1 MVQSNVK
8 DLSKLVTLQKLGAAR
23 LEASLAVT
31 NARRAAL
38 NEERDALMAMQDKR
52 YDNDAVAVDPT
63 LLIRRLANNATES
76 ANLEEKLA
84 GLRNALLQEQRRVEH
99 LEQRVAT
106 LRTDAERKDFAML
119 LEEFVSRK
127 TTLKAGP

>member
-52 YDNDAVAVDPT
+52 YDNDAAAVDPS

>member
-8 DLSKLVTLQKLGAAR
+8 GLSKLVTLQKLGAAR

-52 YDNDAVAVDPT
+52 YDNDAVAVDPS